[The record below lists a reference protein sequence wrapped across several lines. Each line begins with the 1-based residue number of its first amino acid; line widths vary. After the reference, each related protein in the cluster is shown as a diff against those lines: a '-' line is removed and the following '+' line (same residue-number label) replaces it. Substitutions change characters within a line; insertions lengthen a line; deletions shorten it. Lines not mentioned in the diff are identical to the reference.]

1 MAIFTMITNDPTAIF
16 TMITNDPMGFYGDF
30 MVIQWEISRE
40 IFTIP
45 VTTSS
50 DHRIMMWDHSQVLRC
65 LEV

>member
-1 MAIFTMITNDPTAIF
+1 MMAFDGDFTMITNDS
-16 TMITNDPMGFYGDF
+16 MRFYGDF

-50 DHRIMMWDHSQVLRC
+50 DHRIISYPPRLPKSTWDSVKFI
-65 LEV
+65 